1 MGAGME
7 DPEDAIDDRSKIVKG
22 MACLAVMSTVRQ
34 EGRDPRPLWLGDFIA
49 AHGRTRWGN
58 SPVWKLGL
66 PVIIFLQTIAEQGLV
81 YV

>member
-34 EGRDPRPLWLGDFIA
+34 EGRDPRPLWLGDFLTLPDCRLA
-49 AHGRTRWGN
+49 VSEAH
-58 SPVWKLGL
+58 
-66 PVIIFLQTIAEQGLV
+66 Q
-81 YV
+81 